1 VTGPYNHRPVGYLL
15 VILSAL
21 AYSSLG
27 IFGKIG
33 LEADLPL
40 ASFLAARFALAATA
54 LWTVVLI
61 VPRLRQALAAAARAR
76 AGLLLWGM
84 VGLAGQSA
92 LYFAGLRTLSASLME
107 VLLYTC
113 PAFLALIEWG
123 RTGVRPKRRVVAA
136 LLFAL
141 FGTWLAAAPAFGG
154 STLTGVI
161 LGLLTGLWYASFL
174 VPLDRLTKGIEPV
187 VATTCIVSGAAV
199 TWLAAAL
206 WSGVR
211 IPATETLWWSLG
223 GIVLFPTILGFALF
237 VAGMRRTGPQVASI
251 LSTFEPVGTL
261 LLAAAFL
268 GERLLPRQWAG
279 AGLVVAAAILLAL
292 GPDRLPLTR
301 RRGAPG
307 HVGAEVSPSVPH

>member
-1 VTGPYNHRPVGYLL
+1 VGHLL

-33 LEADLPL
+33 LAADLPL
-40 ASFLAARFALAATA
+40 SSFLAARFTLAAA
-54 LWTVVLI
+54 ILWSLVAA
-61 VPRLRQALAAAARAR
+61 VPRLRGALAAAGRAR
-76 AGLLLWGM
+76 AWLVLWGM

-92 LYFAGLRTLSASLME
+92 LYFTGLRILSASLME

-123 RTGVRPKRRVVAA
+123 RTGVRPARRVVAA
-136 LLFAL
+136 LVIAL
-141 FGTWLAAAPAFGG
+141 LGTWLAAAPAFGG
-154 STLTGVI
+154 STLLGVI
-161 LGLLTGLWYASFL
+161 LGLLTGLWYAAFL
-174 VPLDRLTKGIEPV
+174 VPLDRLTRGVEPV

-199 TWLAAAL
+199 AWIAAVALGGGFRFPATAAL
-206 WSGVR
+206 GW
-211 IPATETLWWSLG
+211 TLG

-237 VAGMRRTGPQVASI
+237 VAGMRRTGPQVAAI

-261 LLAAAFL
+261 VLAAILL
-268 GERLLPRQWAG
+268 GERLLLRQWTG

-292 GPDRLPLTR
+292 GPAR
-301 RRGAPG
+301 RPAELREPAK
-307 HVGAEVSPSVPH
+307 HVPAEVPPSVPH